1 MGVLLTASATDQGD
15 DAVRIDWDFDA
26 AAGCAEFE
34 SDAAGPRV
42 RHAFDDDGDRGVCVR
57 AIDDDG
63 GVTREHLVVT
73 LDNVAPVAVPPDTVR
88 GAVAGEQFT
97 VVGGGTD
104 VPGDEIV
111 GYRWE
116 MLSRRCAVVAVLDD
130 HAILTCDSRGLFGA
144 ALYVT
149 DDDGAEGGAA
159 RFQIVVNPAR

>member
-73 LDNVAPVAVPPDTVR
+73 LDNVAPVAVPPASCGGFVTAKD
-88 GAVAGEQFT
+88 GEARYQGSGSNFP
-97 VVGGGTD
+97 D
-104 VPGDEIV
+104 AIV
-111 GYRWE
+111 GY
-116 MLSRRCAVVAVLDD
+116 VADRLP
-130 HAILTCDSRGLFGA
+130 TGC
-144 ALYVT
+144 
-149 DDDGAEGGAA
+149 
-159 RFQIVVNPAR
+159 